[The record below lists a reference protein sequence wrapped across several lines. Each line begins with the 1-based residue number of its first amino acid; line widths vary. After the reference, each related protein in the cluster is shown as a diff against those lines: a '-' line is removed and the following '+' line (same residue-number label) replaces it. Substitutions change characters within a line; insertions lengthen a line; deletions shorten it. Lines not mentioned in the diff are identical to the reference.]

1 MRRVIIRYKVKPDR
15 VSENEKLVR
24 AVYEELHQAR
34 PAGFRYATFRLDDGQ
49 TFVHLASQETEDG
62 SNPLSGIAAFGRFQ
76 QDIADRCEEPP
87 QVTEMHEIGSY
98 HLFGGEPG
106 AS

>member
-1 MRRVIIRYKVKPDR
+1 MRRLIIRYKVKPDR
-15 VSENEKLVR
+15 VGENEKLVR

-49 TFVHLASQETEDG
+49 TFVHLVSDEAGDG
-62 SNPLSGIAAFGRFQ
+62 GNPLAGIAAFGRFSD
-76 QDIADRCEEPP
+76 DIAARCEEPP

-98 HLFGGEPG
+98 HLFGDETG

>member
-24 AVYEELHQAR
+24 AVYEELHQAS
-34 PAGFRYATFRLDDGQ
+34 PAGFMYATFRLEDGQ
-49 TFVHLASQETEDG
+49 TFVHLASHDDG
-62 SNPLSGIAAFGRFQ
+62 SNPLSGIVAFGRFQ
-76 QDIADRCEEPP
+76 EDIAGRCEEPP

-98 HLFGGEPG
+98 HLFGGETG

>member
-1 MRRVIIRYKVKPDR
+1 MRRVIVRYKVKPDR
-15 VSENEKLVR
+15 VGENEKLVR

-49 TFVHLASQETEDG
+49 TFVHLASQETDDG
-62 SNPLSGIAAFGRFQ
+62 SNPLTAIAAFGRFS
-76 QDIADRCEEPP
+76 DGIAARCEEPP

-98 HLFGGEPG
+98 RLFGGETG

>member
-1 MRRVIIRYKVKPDR
+1 MRRLIIRYKVKPDR

-24 AVYEELHQAR
+24 AVYDELHQAR

-49 TFVHLASQETEDG
+49 TFVHIASHETGDE

-76 QDIADRCEEPP
+76 DGIADRCEETP
-87 QVTEMHEIGSY
+87 QVTQMHEIGSY
-98 HLFGGEPG
+98 RLFGGESG

>member
-1 MRRVIIRYKVKPDR
+1 MRRLIIRYKVKPDR
-15 VSENEKLVR
+15 VGENEKLVR
-24 AVYEELHQAR
+24 AVYDELHQAR

-49 TFVHLASQETEDG
+49 TFVHIASHENDEG
-62 SNPLSGIAAFGRFQ
+62 SNPLSGIAAFGRFS
-76 QDIADRCEEPP
+76 DGIAGRCEEPP

-98 HLFGGEPG
+98 RLFGGESG